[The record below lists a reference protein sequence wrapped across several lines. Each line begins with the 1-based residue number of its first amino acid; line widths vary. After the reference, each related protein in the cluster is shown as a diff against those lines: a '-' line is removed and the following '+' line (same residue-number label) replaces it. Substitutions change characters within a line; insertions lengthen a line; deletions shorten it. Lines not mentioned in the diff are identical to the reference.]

1 MDAESSETFRALANF
16 VVARC
21 ANPLATTVSPRGAAS
36 AASSRAMR
44 RDARGPS
51 STNSAYGQFYERPS
65 VPATGARDITYAR
78 SGADASHPD
87 PRASAGRRAHA
98 ASGREAPAQ
107 PASLDHIPAVVV
119 KAADAGRPVGAFTG
133 AVGRTG
139 GRRARSGTFETANA
153 LDANALDAPSPPRT
167 TRDGDFLERRGFASG
182 SGERLETFR
191 PTEAATLGR
200 PFARVGVA
208 RVGPA
213 SAFETDSAKTS
224 RHPPRGRRA
233 AFASETRTQTKY
245 PYETR
250 RRPEWNASFA
260 TGSKDEARLSRVGAD
275 ARLSARAAEERRR
288 FGDRPRRDDANDAS
302 VASRRDD
309 VYGVYGSSNDEGSFL
324 TASTAFDRVGR
335 RVASLHDAMGTRRTE
350 SVSPLDAADRALGA
364 ALETISI
371 SRDDSVSKKSVSKNP
386 SASATR
392 ASLDRAA
399 ASLASSSS
407 KSSFENLRGGLS
419 GGSGGSG
426 ARLASGST
434 RITGA
439 SFANDPSPSPT
450 VSAVARRRDAAPT
463 SMYSAARCAGTATL
477 AGGVNGVAK
486 ENQDSFFIVP
496 GGEANRLKKNAGD
509 FAAGVLDGHGADGR
523 RVSKFVAAKIKASLE
538 RYFASSVVASSNSE
552 IALDALEDAVV
563 AAFAEADAALRAAPR
578 GSVEHEESGCTC
590 VVVVRRGETLLTAN
604 VGDSR
609 AVLCGAPNP
618 RRGFGSSALQNESA
632 VQFLDLSS
640 DHKPDRP
647 DERAR
652 IERTGVGCV
661 ERARDGFF
669 WFAGPH
675 RVWLKST
682 PRSGGLAVSRAFGD
696 TRLARAGV
704 TPTPEIT
711 VTDIR
716 HPGTHGVDAPLCVV
730 LASDGVWDHVS
741 SAAAAAA
748 AAAAF
753 GSLGPKP
760 RMIDDG
766 TSRAA
771 DAYARMSDPSDALAR
786 DAKAAADAI
795 AAKAVAGWRGAANG
809 GYRDDITVAV
819 APLIR

>member
-1 MDAESSETFRALANF
+1 
-16 VVARC
+16 
-21 ANPLATTVSPRGAAS
+21 
-36 AASSRAMR
+36 MR

-98 ASGREAPAQ
+98 ASGREAPAR

-119 KAADAGRPVGAFTG
+119 KAADAARPVGAFTG

-139 GRRARSGTFETANA
+139 GRRVRSGTFETANA
-153 LDANALDAPSPPRT
+153 LDANALDARPRT

-182 SGERLETFR
+182 SGERLKTSS

-213 SAFETDSAKTS
+213 SAFETDSAKTAGPEA
-224 RHPPRGRRA
+224 PPRRGRRA
-233 AFASETRTQTKY
+233 FFASETRA
-245 PYETR
+245 

-275 ARLSARAAEERRR
+275 ARVSARAAEERRR
-288 FGDRPRRDDANDAS
+288 FGDGRAGARRDDADDSA
-302 VASRRDD
+302 VDFRRDD
-309 VYGVYGSSNDEGSFL
+309 FYDEGALSSDEGSFA
-324 TASTAFDRVGR
+324 TASRVDRVGR
-335 RVASLHDAMGTRRTE
+335 RVASLRDAVSTRRTE

-364 ALETISI
+364 ALETIS
-371 SRDDSVSKKSVSKNP
+371 RDDSGSKTFSLGDRGTDL

-407 KSSFENLRGGLS
+407 SSSFENLRVTN
-419 GGSGGSG
+419 GGSGGSR
-426 ARLASGST
+426 ARLASGSN
-434 RITGA
+434 RIAGA
-439 SFANDPSPSPT
+439 PFANDPSPTS
-450 VSAVARRRDAAPT
+450 SAVAARRDAARAPT
-463 SMYSAARCAGTATL
+463 SIYSAARLAGTATL

-486 ENQDSFFIVP
+486 ENQDSFFIIP
-496 GGEANRLKKNAGD
+496 GGKADRAGD

-538 RYFASSVVASSNSE
+538 RYFAEVVASSSAE
-552 IALDALEDAVV
+552 SALDALENAVV

-609 AVLCGAPNP
+609 AVLCGAPT
-618 RRGFGSSALQNESA
+618 RGARGESA
-632 VQFLDLSS
+632 VSFLDLSS

-669 WFAGPH
+669 GFAGPH

-711 VTDIR
+711 VTDMR

-753 GSLGPKP
+753 GSRTLGPKP
-760 RMIDDG
+760 RMIDDR

-786 DAKAAADAI
+786 EAKAAADAI
-795 AAKAVAGWRGAANG
+795 AAKAVTGWRGAANG

-819 APLIR
+819 APLILH

>member
-139 GRRARSGTFETANA
+139 VRRARSGTLETANA
-153 LDANALDAPSPPRT
+153 LDANALDAPSRPRT

-182 SGERLETFR
+182 SGERLETFS

-224 RHPPRGRRA
+224 QHPPRGRRA
-233 AFASETRTQTKY
+233 AFASETRTQT
-245 PYETR
+245 

-288 FGDRPRRDDANDAS
+288 FGDRPRRDDANDTN

-364 ALETISI
+364 ALETIS
-371 SRDDSVSKKSVSKNP
+371 RDDSVSKKSVSKNP

-426 ARLASGST
+426 GSRARLASGST
-434 RITGA
+434 RIAGA
-439 SFANDPSPSPT
+439 SFANDPSPT

-463 SMYSAARCAGTATL
+463 SMYSASRCAGTATL

-496 GGEANRLKKNAGD
+496 GGEAKNNRKNAGD
-509 FAAGVLDGHGADGR
+509 FALGVLDGHGADGR
-523 RVSKFVAAKIKASLE
+523 RVSKFIAAKIKACLE
-538 RYFASSVVASSNSE
+538 RYFASSIVASSSAE
-552 IALDALEDAVV
+552 SSSALDALEDAVV

-669 WFAGPH
+669 GFAGPH

>member
-1 MDAESSETFRALANF
+1 
-16 VVARC
+16 
-21 ANPLATTVSPRGAAS
+21 
-36 AASSRAMR
+36 MR

-98 ASGREAPAQ
+98 ASGREAPAR

-119 KAADAGRPVGAFTG
+119 KAADAARPVGAFTG

-139 GRRARSGTFETANA
+139 GRRVRSGTFETANA
-153 LDANALDAPSPPRT
+153 LDANALDARPRT

-182 SGERLETFR
+182 SGERLKTSS

-213 SAFETDSAKTS
+213 SAFETDSAKTAGPEA
-224 RHPPRGRRA
+224 PPRRGRRA
-233 AFASETRTQTKY
+233 FFASETRA
-245 PYETR
+245 

-275 ARLSARAAEERRR
+275 ARVSARAAEERRR
-288 FGDRPRRDDANDAS
+288 FGDGRAGARRDDADDSA
-302 VASRRDD
+302 VDFRRDD
-309 VYGVYGSSNDEGSFL
+309 FYDEGALSSDEGSFA
-324 TASTAFDRVGR
+324 TASRVDRVGR
-335 RVASLHDAMGTRRTE
+335 RVASLRDAVSTRRTE

-364 ALETISI
+364 ALETIS
-371 SRDDSVSKKSVSKNP
+371 RDDSGSKTFSLGDRGTDL

-407 KSSFENLRGGLS
+407 SSSFENLRVTN
-419 GGSGGSG
+419 GGSGGSR
-426 ARLASGST
+426 ARLASGSN
-434 RITGA
+434 RIAGA
-439 SFANDPSPSPT
+439 PFANDPSPTS
-450 VSAVARRRDAAPT
+450 SAVAARRDAARAPT
-463 SMYSAARCAGTATL
+463 SIYSAARLAGTATL

-486 ENQDSFFIVP
+486 ENQDSFFIIP
-496 GGEANRLKKNAGD
+496 FSSSGETSRAGD

-538 RYFASSVVASSNSE
+538 RYFARVPLASSSASSS
-552 IALDALEDAVV
+552 ALDALEDAVV

-590 VVVVRRGETLLTAN
+590 VVVVRLGETLLTAN

-609 AVLCGAPNP
+609 AVLCGARHP
-618 RRGFGSSALQNESA
+618 RGVGSPSPSVSQNESA
-632 VQFLDLSS
+632 DVSDVSFLDLSS

-669 WFAGPH
+669 GFAGPH

-711 VTDIR
+711 VTDMR

-753 GSLGPKP
+753 GSRTLGPKP
-760 RMIDDG
+760 RMIDDR

-786 DAKAAADAI
+786 EAKAAADAI
-795 AAKAVAGWRGAANG
+795 AAKAVTGWRGAANG

-819 APLIR
+819 APLIRYT